1 MPILYE
7 IGVSEDLWSLMDDLN
22 HFDADLNHTLAYLL
36 VLILVGTDWLSCTHK
51 FLKLQTV
58 ANAKVCTCAHKKQ
71 CVLILALIIIIIEA
85 SFVLNDIVLTIQ
97 VCLRSENVSRI
108 YLCSAGQINH
118 HPGESLRSKRQKY
131 IRDLPLQDGNTS
143 RTNS

>member
-1 MPILYE
+1 MPILNE
-7 IGVSEDLWSLMDDLN
+7 IGVSKDLWSLMDDLN

-58 ANAKVCTCAHKKQ
+58 ANAKVCTCTHKKQ
-71 CVLILALIIIIIEA
+71 CVLILALIIIIEA
-85 SFVLNDIVLTIQ
+85 SFVLNNIVLTM
-97 VCLRSENVSRI
+97 SENVSRI
-108 YLCSAGQINH
+108 YLLSAGQINH

-131 IRDLPLQDGNTS
+131 IKDLPLQDENTS
-143 RTNS
+143 RRNS